1 MWLTPDIYAAK
12 LRRVLKFN
20 PKKAQE
26 IFHLF
31 DEQPIIYTILL
42 SPVCKTDI
50 RISSVTLPL
59 RPLC

>member
-42 SPVCKTDI
+42 SPVCKKTI
-50 RISSVTLPL
+50 
-59 RPLC
+59 